1 MNLLRKKYVINHFT
15 HRSGKSLFGLSNV
28 EASATSS
35 AISKRTVSV
44 RLAGAGV
51 PRLAAGTHTC
61 SDSQDGVKVLTTDD
75 SVVTIAAD
83 DSSGLWARD
92 GESAGDGV
100 PEVMATVPSL

>member
-1 MNLLRKKYVINHFT
+1 MNP
-15 HRSGKSLFGLSNV
+15 SNS
-28 EASATSS
+28 ETPTSS

-51 PRLAAGTHTC
+51 TYAAGTHTC
-61 SDSQDGVKVLTTDD
+61 SDSQDGPNAVTTDD

-100 PEVMATVPSL
+100 PDVMATVPSL